1 MRRRPPRSTRTD
13 TLFPYTTLF
22 RSFCCNARRGWGLIR
37 YDPTS
42 VRPAPSRGQALSLS
56 KDRPFSKGGKEER
69 HFDKLNANGRWV
81 MPMGELRRLTMADSV
96 NVAVYHKQQKG
107 ERPGGIVMNPDSFG
121 LTDHI
126 LDLAADNARDGH
138 RESASSH

>member
-69 HFDKLNANGRWV
+69 HFDKLNANGRME
-81 MPMGELRRLTMADSV
+81 MPMGEMIRMTMDDGAD
-96 NVAVYHKQQKG
+96 VAVDITQPKG
-107 ERPGGIVMNPDSFG
+107 ERSGGPVLCPEIFG
-121 LTDHI
+121 VS
-126 LDLAADNARDGH
+126 DNI
-138 RESASSH
+138 REVS